1 MTTLTEIVA
10 TVVVQ
15 SSAAAL
21 AHFGVTL
28 EPTPV
33 VQPAPT
39 AAVVHAADRV
49 IVRSPRATEKLASCP
64 KPKTAPPAVRV

>member
-21 AHFGVTL
+21 AHFGVML
-28 EPTPV
+28 EPAPA

-39 AAVVHAADRV
+39 PAVVRAADRV
-49 IVRSPRATEKLASCP
+49 IVRTPRAVEKVASCP
-64 KPKTAPPAVRV
+64 KPKTTPSALRV

>member
-28 EPTPV
+28 EPAPV
-33 VQPAPT
+33 VQPTP
-39 AAVVHAADRV
+39 AVVHAADRV
-49 IVRSPRATEKLASCP
+49 IVRTPRTTEKLASCP
-64 KPKTAPPAVRV
+64 KPKTAPAALRV

>member
-21 AHFGVTL
+21 AHFGVML
-28 EPTPV
+28 EPAPV

-39 AAVVHAADRV
+39 PVAVHAERV
-49 IVRSPRATEKLASCP
+49 IVRTPRASEKLASCP
-64 KPKTAPPAVRV
+64 KPKTAPAALRA